1 MHDDIRERPWT
12 VQHRGIG
19 VGRPLN
25 FLALGLDHALDH
37 DTDHDTDPQPFGRT
51 RSE

>member
-25 FLALGLDHALDH
+25 FLALGLDHALDLAL
-37 DTDHDTDPQPFGRT
+37 DPQPFGRT
-51 RSE
+51 GSE